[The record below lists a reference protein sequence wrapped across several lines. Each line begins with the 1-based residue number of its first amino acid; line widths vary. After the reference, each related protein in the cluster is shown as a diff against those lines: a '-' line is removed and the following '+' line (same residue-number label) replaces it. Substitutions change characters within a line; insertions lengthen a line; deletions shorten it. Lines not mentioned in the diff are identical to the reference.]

1 MICIAGQCS
10 KIHPA
15 HKFLCATGWR
25 IQVVH
30 QMVHKTTRAHEI
42 GAHIFC
48 GNHTATLIHC
58 LISKNNF
65 GTDAADVI
73 VRIMLSRSQLKKG
86 IMMKSKLL
94 NSLILAALA
103 VPGVVMAADAPPPPP
118 VTGNVALVTDYL
130 YRGISQTG
138 GGPAIQGG
146 FDYAHSSGFYAGV
159 WGSSISWISDSAT
172 GSNAGL
178 ELDTY
183 FGFKNSFATDF
194 SYDVGFLR
202 YNYPGKYGTLS
213 APYAKPDTNEIY
225 GLIGWKWITLK
236 YSNSLGDTF
245 GVSDASGTSYIDL
258 SASYTLEGS
267 GVTLGAHYGEQK
279 YKGSS
284 ADMLVAAGTDPSY
297 SDYNVSVAKDFS
309 GYVIGL
315 KYSDTNVKK
324 GGYYSWLSAD
334 GSTTDWGKSTVV
346 LSVTHSM

>member
-1 MICIAGQCS
+1 M
-10 KIHPA
+10 
-15 HKFLCATGWR
+15 
-25 IQVVH
+25 
-30 QMVHKTTRAHEI
+30 
-42 GAHIFC
+42 
-48 GNHTATLIHC
+48 
-58 LISKNNF
+58 
-65 GTDAADVI
+65 
-73 VRIMLSRSQLKKG
+73 KK
-86 IMMKSKLL
+86 SNLL

-103 VPGVVMAADAPPPPP
+103 VPGVAMAADAPASPH
-118 VTGNVALVTDYL
+118 TFTSNVGLVSDYL

-138 GGPAIQGG
+138 GKPAIQGG
-146 FDYAHSSGFYAGV
+146 FDYAHSSGFYIGA

-183 FGFKNSFATDF
+183 LGFKKSFATDF

-202 YNYPGKYGTLS
+202 YNYPGKYGTLT

-258 SASYTLEGS
+258 SASYTIEGT

-284 ADMLVAAGTDPSY
+284 ADSLAAGGLDPSY
-297 SDYNVSVAKDFS
+297 TDYKVSVSKDFS
-309 GYVIGL
+309 GYVVGL
-315 KYSDTNVKK
+315 AYSDTDVKE
-324 GGYYSWLSAD
+324 GGYYTWPSAD
-334 GSTTDWGKSTVV
+334 GSTTDWGRSTAV
-346 LSVTHSM
+346 LSVTHSF